1 MKRTTIKDTKDRA
14 RNKSLMVEI
23 KTAVKQ
29 GKTGRGKI
37 KGKER
42 GNGGGRLASTVEL
55 WKIDEDIVY
64 VGRAR
69 ESDESIRGARGNG

>member
-42 GNGGGRLASTVEL
+42 GNRGGRGWPPPVEL
-55 WKIDEDIVY
+55 WKIDEEI
-64 VGRAR
+64 
-69 ESDESIRGARGNG
+69 